1 MVLMNYAHREAL
13 EILNPTCV
21 SQEVARYML
30 SLPKFRPHGLH
41 MIIFTKYAV
50 LSLIYACFMEA
61 SSVLYSQFPP
71 STTLPRIYTFIL
83 TTLAY

>member
-1 MVLMNYAHREAL
+1 M
-13 EILNPTCV
+13 
-21 SQEVARYML
+21 SQEVIMYML

-50 LSLIYACFMEA
+50 LGLIYAYFMEA
-61 SSVLYSQFPP
+61 IALSCTVDFPP
-71 STTLPRIYTFIL
+71 QQVPRIYTFIL